1 MKIHENALPGLLP
14 HMTSQTPT
22 NLAWTSLLLA
32 WLLALASSLGSL
44 FFSEVMNLA
53 PCVLCW
59 YQRIFMFPLVFTL
72 AFSLFAR
79 DLPGVRYSLVI
90 AAVGWLIALYHFL
103 LYTGFIPKGLQPCG
117 PGLSCSDI
125 SFQLWGF
132 MTIPLMSLIAFT
144 ALIALMFASLRGSVH
159 EK

>member
-1 MKIHENALPGLLP
+1 
-14 HMTSQTPT
+14 MTPRSFT
-22 NLAWTSLLLA
+22 NVAWTSLLLA
-32 WLLALASSLGSL
+32 WLLALASVLGSL
-44 FFSEVMNLA
+44 FLSEVMNLE

-72 AFSLFAR
+72 GFSLFAR
-79 DLPGVRYSLVI
+79 DPPGVRYSLVI
-90 AAVGWLIALYHFL
+90 AAVGWLVALYHFL
-103 LYTGFIPKGLQPCG
+103 LYIGFIPKGLQPCG

-144 ALIALMFASLRGSVH
+144 ALIALMLASMRDSVD

>member
-1 MKIHENALPGLLP
+1 
-14 HMTSQTPT
+14 MTPQSPT

-32 WLLALASSLGSL
+32 WLLALGSSLGSL

-79 DLPGVRYSLVI
+79 DPPGVRYSLVI
-90 AAVGWLIALYHFL
+90 AAVGWLIALYHLL
-103 LYTGFIPKGLQPCG
+103 LYTGFIPKGMQPCG

-132 MTIPLMSLIAFT
+132 MTIPLMSLLAFT
-144 ALIALMFASLRGSVH
+144 ALIALMYVSTRNFVH

>member
-1 MKIHENALPGLLP
+1 
-14 HMTSQTPT
+14 MTAQSPT
-22 NLAWTSLLLA
+22 NLVWTSMLLA

-79 DLPGVRYSLVI
+79 DPSGVRCSLVI
-90 AAVGWLIALYHFL
+90 AAIGWLVALYHFL
-103 LYTGFIPKGLQPCG
+103 LYSGFIPKGMQPCG
-117 PGLSCSDI
+117 PSLSCSEI
-125 SFQLWGF
+125 SFQL
-132 MTIPLMSLIAFT
+132 
-144 ALIALMFASLRGSVH
+144 
-159 EK
+159 

>member
-1 MKIHENALPGLLP
+1 
-14 HMTSQTPT
+14 MTPQSPT

-32 WLLALASSLGSL
+32 WLLALGSSLGSL

-72 AFSLFAR
+72 ALSLFAR
-79 DLPGVRYSLVI
+79 DHQGVRYSLVI

-144 ALIALMFASLRGSVH
+144 ALIALMFASKTDSVH

>member
-1 MKIHENALPGLLP
+1 
-14 HMTSQTPT
+14 MTPQSPT

-32 WLLALASSLGSL
+32 WLLALGSSLGSL
-44 FFSEVMNLA
+44 FFSEVMNRA

-72 AFSLFAR
+72 ALSLFGR
-79 DLPGVRYSLVI
+79 DHQGVRYSLVI

-144 ALIALMFASLRGSVH
+144 ALIALMFASKRDCVH

>member
-1 MKIHENALPGLLP
+1 
-14 HMTSQTPT
+14 MTPQSPT

-32 WLLALASSLGSL
+32 WLLALGSSLGSL

-72 AFSLFAR
+72 ALSLFAR
-79 DLPGVRYSLVI
+79 DHQGVRYSLVI
-90 AAVGWLIALYHFL
+90 AAIGWLIALYHFL

-144 ALIALMFASLRGSVH
+144 ALIALMFASKRDSVH

>member
-1 MKIHENALPGLLP
+1 MPP
-14 HMTSQTPT
+14 QSFT
-22 NLAWTSLLLA
+22 NYAWTSLLLA

-59 YQRIFMFPLVFTL
+59 YQRIFIFLLVFTL

-79 DLPGVRYSLVI
+79 DPQGVRYSLVI
-90 AAVGWLIALYHFL
+90 AAVGWLVALYHFL
-103 LYTGFIPKGLQPCG
+103 LYIGFIPKGMQPCG
-117 PGLSCSDI
+117 PGLSCSEI

-144 ALIALMFASLRGSVH
+144 ALIALMFASMRDSVH

>member
-1 MKIHENALPGLLP
+1 VSRTTLTTRMPPNTL
-14 HMTSQTPT
+14 T

-32 WLLALASSLGSL
+32 WLLALASMLGSL
-44 FFSEVMNLA
+44 FFSDVMNLA

-59 YQRIFMFPLVFTL
+59 WQRIFMFPLVFTL
-72 AFSLFAR
+72 GLSLFTH
-79 DLPGVRYSLVI
+79 DHHGVRYSLVI

-103 LYTGFIPKGLQPCG
+103 LYTGFIPKGMQPCG
-117 PGLSCSDI
+117 PGLSCSEI

-132 MTIPLMSLIAFT
+132 MTIPLMSLLAFT
-144 ALIALMFASLRGSVH
+144 ALIVLMFASKRESVH

>member
-1 MKIHENALPGLLP
+1 MSRDNRLYVAWVIALIA
-14 HMTSQTPT
+14 T
-22 NLAWTSLLLA
+22 
-32 WLLALASSLGSL
+32 LGSL
-44 FFSEVMNLA
+44 YFSNILGFK

-59 YQRIFMFPLVFTL
+59 YQRIFMFPLMFTL

-79 DLPGVRYSLVI
+79 DPPGVRYSLLI
-90 AAVGWLIALYHFL
+90 AAVGWLVALYHFL
-103 LYTGFIPKGLQPCG
+103 LYSGFIPKGMQPCG
-117 PGLSCSDI
+117 PGLSCSEI

-144 ALIALMFASLRGSVH
+144 ALIALMFASMRDSVD

>member
-1 MKIHENALPGLLP
+1 
-14 HMTSQTPT
+14 MTRQSPT

-59 YQRIFMFPLVFTL
+59 WQRIFMFPLVFTL

-79 DLPGVRYSLVI
+79 DPHGVRYSLVI

-103 LYTGFIPKGLQPCG
+103 LYTGFIPKDMQPCG

>member
-1 MKIHENALPGLLP
+1 
-14 HMTSQTPT
+14 MTSQPLT

-44 FFSEVMNLA
+44 FFSDVMNLA

-72 AFSLFAR
+72 ALSLFAH
-79 DLPGVRYSLVI
+79 DPPGVRYSLVI

-103 LYTGFIPKGLQPCG
+103 LYTGFIPKDMQPCG
-117 PGLSCSDI
+117 PGLSCSEI

-144 ALIALMFASLRGSVH
+144 ALIALMFVSTRNSVH

>member
-1 MKIHENALPGLLP
+1 
-14 HMTSQTPT
+14 MTPQSPT

-44 FFSEVMNLA
+44 FFSEVRNLT

-79 DLPGVRYSLVI
+79 DQHGIRYSLVI

-103 LYTGFIPKGLQPCG
+103 LYTGFIPKGMQPCE
-117 PGLSCSDI
+117 PGLSCSEI
-125 SFQLWGF
+125 SFRLWGF

-144 ALIALMFASLRGSVH
+144 ALVALMFVSTRKSAR
-159 EK
+159 E

>member
-1 MKIHENALPGLLP
+1 
-14 HMTSQTPT
+14 MTAPSAT

-59 YQRIFMFPLVFTL
+59 YQRIFMFPLVCTL

-79 DLPGVRYSLVI
+79 DPPGVRYSLVI
-90 AAVGWLIALYHFL
+90 AAVGWLVALYHFL
-103 LYTGFIPKGLQPCG
+103 LYSGFIPKGMQPCG
-117 PGLSCSDI
+117 PGLSCSEI

-144 ALIALMFASLRGSVH
+144 ALIALMFASMRDSAR

>member
-1 MKIHENALPGLLP
+1 MIPQSPA
-14 HMTSQTPT
+14 

-32 WLLALASSLGSL
+32 WLLALGSSLGSL
-44 FFSEVMNLA
+44 FFSEVMNLE

-59 YQRIFMFPLVFTL
+59 YQRIFMFPLVLTL
-72 AFSLFAR
+72 GFSLFAR
-79 DLPGVRYSLVI
+79 DPQGVRYSLVI

-103 LYTGFIPKGLQPCG
+103 LYTGFIPKGMQPCG

-125 SFQLWGF
+125 SFQLWGV

-144 ALIALMFASLRGSVH
+144 ALIALMFASRKDSTH
-159 EK
+159 EE